1 MLLFLI
7 VILRNIS
14 ILGGIKEMRAHFS
27 LFLWG
32 WKKTFSVT
40 CKYWICNWNGNIF
53 WILQII
59 FKSKLDPS
67 QVRYEVWTCL
77 PDFCTKLL
85 KNYFAFS
92 KAVLN
97 CAGLGIHFIT
107 SLHFQALI
115 LELCKNSE
123 NQVYFFEFCHNLS
136 SLPWFLASFEFLRIN
151 MLSSK

>member
-1 MLLFLI
+1 
-7 VILRNIS
+7 
-14 ILGGIKEMRAHFS
+14 MR
-27 LFLWG
+27 LK
-32 WKKTFSVT
+32 KKTFSVT
-40 CKYWICNWNGNIF
+40 CKYWICNWNIF

-123 NQVYFFEFCHNLS
+123 NQVYFFWILPQFIKCAMIFSIIWIFSDKYAVIKIMLF
-136 SLPWFLASFEFLRIN
+136 SLLFWCSMIIKPGKKS
-151 MLSSK
+151 